1 METIKKKIHFKLNLF
16 EIVLISSVIIL
27 NIIDCHVKSNINY
40 LGILTS
46 IIGVVS
52 VVLAAK
58 GHLLNFG
65 FGTIKFMLYSYIC
78 YQSKFYGEVMLNLG
92 FYFPMQIAGFYF
104 WKKHVTSKTEN
115 IIKTHG
121 LTNLQ
126 RIVILTSVILLTALY
141 AYFLEYI
148 GGKSPV
154 LDSATTVVAIVTMI
168 LAILRYKEQWYL
180 WILVNIATVVLW
192 ITSLESPTEYSFIMI
207 GMRSLY
213 FINSVYGAYNWNRLD
228 KE

>member
-1 METIKKKIHFKLNLF
+1 MKLKLNIF
-16 EIVLISSVIIL
+16 EVLLISSVIVL
-27 NIIDCHVKSNINY
+27 NIIDCVVKSHINY
-40 LGILTS
+40 LGISTS
-46 IIGVVS
+46 ILGVVC

-58 GHLLNFG
+58 AHLLNFG
-65 FGTIKFMLYSYIC
+65 FGAIKVILYSYIC

-115 IIKTHG
+115 IVKTKS

-126 RIVILTSVILLTALY
+126 RILLLSCVTLLTVLY
-141 AYFLEYI
+141 AIFLEKI

-180 WILVNIATVVLW
+180 WILVNIATVFLW
-192 ITSLESPTEYSFIMI
+192 ITSLQNQTDYSFIMI

-213 FINSVYGAYNWNRLD
+213 FINSLYGAYNWNRLE
-228 KE
+228 K